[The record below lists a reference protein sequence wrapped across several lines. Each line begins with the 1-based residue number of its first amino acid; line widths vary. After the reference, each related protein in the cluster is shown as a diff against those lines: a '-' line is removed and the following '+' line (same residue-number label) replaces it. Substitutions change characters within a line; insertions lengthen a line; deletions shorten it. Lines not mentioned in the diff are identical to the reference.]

1 MAIKMSFMFI
11 NQTMVAFILNDFEV
25 RCPINNDLVRENVAK
40 YLKIMYDLLHI
51 TSCTV
56 SYMQYS
62 MYIILITR

>member
-11 NQTMVAFILNDFEV
+11 NQIMVAFILNDFEV

-40 YLKIMYDLLHI
+40 YLKIMYDLLQI

-62 MYIILITR
+62 MYIILITW